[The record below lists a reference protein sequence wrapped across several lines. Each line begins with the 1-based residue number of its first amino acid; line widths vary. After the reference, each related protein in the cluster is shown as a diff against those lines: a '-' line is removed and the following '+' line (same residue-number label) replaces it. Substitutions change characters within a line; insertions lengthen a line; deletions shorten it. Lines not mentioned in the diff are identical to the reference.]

1 MSTTAFDD
9 IIGAFQARLQLATA
23 VCPNIEVDDDA
34 EPLPAARTE
43 SVLITLAGAEPEPL
57 GGIEGNPID
66 WITRVNVHCFASNTG
81 SSARPAV
88 NTLARKVYER
98 LAADKALGLAAD
110 KGVYIG
116 EPKFSWETDKADRRY
131 ARCTLAYQVRH
142 RTVNLSL
149 D

>member
-9 IIGAFQARLQLATA
+9 LLGAFQTRLQLATA
-23 VCPNIEVDDDA
+23 VCPNVELDEDA
-34 EPLPAARTE
+34 EPLPAGRTE
-43 SVLITLAGAEPEPL
+43 SVLITLGSADPQPL

-66 WITRVNVHCFASNTG
+66 WVTQINVHCFASNAG

-98 LAADKALGLAAD
+98 LAADKAVGLPAAT
-110 KGVYIG
+110 GTFIG
-116 EPKFSWETDKADRRY
+116 EPQFTWETDKADRRY
-131 ARCTLAYQVRH
+131 ARCTLSYRVQH
-142 RTVNLSL
+142 RTANLSL